1 MLAAPKPTP
10 LQRAVMKTFRTMLV
24 TFLFTLLGMGVGL
37 MTGIL
42 WYAIG
47 GAVRGVH
54 PNMALAYRHIAI
66 LAAMVF
72 GFCALLYQL
81 FLETRTAPRPRS

>member
-1 MLAAPKPTP
+1 MAAAPKPTA
-10 LQRAVMKTFRTMLV
+10 LQRAVMKTFRTVFV
-24 TFLFTLLGMGVGL
+24 TLLFTLLGMGVGL

-54 PNMALAYRHIAI
+54 PNMALAYRNIAI
-66 LAAMVF
+66 YVAIGF
-72 GFCALLYQL
+72 GVCALLYQL
-81 FLETRTAPRPRS
+81 FLERRTAPRPR